1 MGVQL
6 TERNHTNTRETLR
19 MTGNLTF
26 ENGRTPDPLSA
37 LLARRLAGDVQG
49 LPDDPDSRRTMP
61 ILWSF
66 LTRRDASGDLSKEPA
81 TISIRLGLGSW
92 LVTLTDPSLEVSLAA
107 AAPVLADAL
116 EHLEEACRNPSA
128 AWAPWK
134 RSRGK
139 FEKVNKRSPGRE
151 EVNNDTTG

>member
-1 MGVQL
+1 M
-6 TERNHTNTRETLR
+6 TEPLR
-19 MTGNLTF
+19 LELGHV
-26 ENGRTPDPLSA
+26 PDPLST
-37 LLARRLAGDVQG
+37 LLARRLDGDGQG
-49 LPDDPDSRRTMP
+49 LPDDSDSRRALP

-107 AAPVLADAL
+107 AAPSLADAL
-116 EHLEEACRNPSA
+116 EHLEEAARNPAA

-134 RSRGK
+134 RSKGK

-151 EVNNDTTG
+151 EVNSHNNG